1 VIYPEQKVYG
11 LAASAVFYLPGY
23 KHFMR
28 WVGCMPASRDNLV
41 QLLKKGSVAVT
52 MGGIAEMCAPLP
64 GLTPDAA

>member
-1 VIYPEQKVYG
+1 
-11 LAASAVFYLPGY
+11 
-23 KHFMR
+23 
-28 WVGCMPASRDNLV
+28 MPASRDNLV